1 MYMDAIMSIII
12 IIIIIT
18 IKFNSKKD
26 VITTDQDNK
35 SEWKKLLS
43 ITLFEISQTIKIKT
57 EHVFH
62 R

>member
-1 MYMDAIMSIII
+1 MHMVAIMSI

-43 ITLFEISQTIKIKT
+43 ISLFEISQTIKMN
-57 EHVFH
+57 
-62 R
+62 